1 MRQGWP
7 DAQLLADQALSLG
20 PGDKALE
27 LRAVLLSRV
36 AYTVQLPEREGSS
49 TTPWAAALQSSPAAG
64 AAAVRLACDLC
75 SQLPTEADVDIGFGL
90 HSGGRPRALTNDL
103 LAAHRVLL
111 EACDLPQLLDQGLV
125 GVEECRRSP
134 RRP

>member
-1 MRQGWP
+1 M
-7 DAQLLADQALSLG
+7 
-20 PGDKALE
+20 
-27 LRAVLLSRV
+27 LLSAV

-49 TTPWAAALQSSPAAG
+49 TTSWAAALLSSPAAG
-64 AAAVRLACDLC
+64 AAAARLACDLC

-125 GVEECRRSP
+125 GVEELQAVSAAALRVSSCARMPCFHRCMS
-134 RRP
+134 